1 LDARLCL
8 LGVPVLDSEAITAF
22 ERPYREGRY
31 VPPHILADPEAIEA
45 SLKSLDMAMECLL
58 SGIASSLKLEVL
70 SFCSECAESVK
81 LVPGRAGNLRSS
93 VNFLHSVVSHQL
105 EYLPGICGLDLFDRL
120 QILEERGTLPESAI
134 YLEAVSPE
142 EDGFINDDASR
153 WYFRLVVENRL
164 PSG

>member
-1 LDARLCL
+1 
-8 LGVPVLDSEAITAF
+8 
-22 ERPYREGRY
+22 
-31 VPPHILADPEAIEA
+31 
-45 SLKSLDMAMECLL
+45 
-58 SGIASSLKLEVL
+58 
-70 SFCSECAESVK
+70 
-81 LVPGRAGNLRSS
+81 